1 MMTLPDILRYASNLS
16 PVFPIILLLTI
27 KKKRTK
33 IINIFIGLILVSFL
47 SDIIGFILV
56 SNRIN
61 NAAVSNTYYVI
72 QFFLLM
78 YFYSLQIKNKKLIYV
93 TIIIFISFFILNT
106 IMLQPFNHYQG
117 WLRLAGGIICIVYAV
132 GFFRQ
137 IMRADKT
144 EGHWMDNPP
153 IDPFYH
159 YPFWINAGIFYYF
172 AFNLFLFAMDNFVYS
187 HMPNDVLKTFLG
199 FHNFNNIMKNL
210 LFGIA
215 VIVFKQK
222 NKSPLLY

>member
-1 MMTLPDILRYASNLS
+1 MIDFTEILRYASNLS
-16 PVFPIILLLTI
+16 PLFPIILLFTI

-33 IINIFIGLILVSFL
+33 IINIFIGVILVSFL
-47 SDIIGFILV
+47 SDIVGFIMV

-61 NAAVSNTYYVI
+61 NAPVSNSYYII

-78 YFYSLQIKNKKLIYV
+78 YFYNIQIKNKKLIYI
-93 TIIIFISFFILNT
+93 TIVVFISFCVINT
-106 IMLQPFNHYQG
+106 IFLHPFNRFQS
-117 WLRLAGGIICIVYAV
+117 WLRFVGAIICIFYAV

-137 IMRADKT
+137 MARVDKA
-144 EGHWMDNPP
+144 EGRWIDNPP

-172 AFNLFLFAMDNFVYS
+172 AFNLFLFAMDNFVFTNLS
-187 HMPNDVLKTFLG
+187 KEVARTFWG
-199 FHNFNNIMKNL
+199 FHNANNIIKNL

-215 VIVFKQK
+215 VIVFKNK
-222 NKSPLLY
+222 NKSPLFY